1 MSFVFGATSLTM
13 YAPAKRS
20 LRRSVHRSL
29 APGSVVGSDPL
40 RAGRDPDAS
49 VDFFLNDA
57 AAGIPDFSVKAQP
70 QRHSPQKNKKT
81 GRSRIGRT
89 VSHRQVAVLSDGFE
103 PVSARA
109 VTLSLIPR
117 RDRAT

>member
-40 RAGRDPDAS
+40 RAGRDPDAG

-57 AAGIPDFSVKAQP
+57 AVGIPDFSGKAQP
-70 QRHSPQKNKKT
+70 HRHSPQKTKKS

-89 VSHRQVAVLSDGFE
+89 VSHRQVADRTRPGSNVLCRISHGF
-103 PVSARA
+103 PIVR
-109 VTLSLIPR
+109 LMI
-117 RDRAT
+117 

>member
-40 RAGRDPDAS
+40 RAGRDPDAG

-70 QRHSPQKNKKT
+70 QRHSPQKTKKIRPQPDRENSFSQASGGET
-81 GRSRIGRT
+81 GSQ
-89 VSHRQVAVLSDGFE
+89 RQHQAN
-103 PVSARA
+103 
-109 VTLSLIPR
+109 PR
-117 RDRAT
+117 GSCKHLR